1 MGFVQSSKNVR
12 ESKKIETKVKEVQTK
27 FQTLVKTVNQRTVF
41 LNEVSTSLDVFTV
54 NVEAFDEWYIEI
66 IELLESPEMLT
77 DETGAKVDD
86 IAKRKDKKRPE
97 FEDMIKNGRN
107 QVGKKDVTDTTPSK
121 DTIKEL

>member
-1 MGFVQSSKNVR
+1 MGAQEFVQSSKNVR

-77 DETGAKVDD
+77 DDTGAKVDEV
-86 IAKRKDKKRPE
+86 AKRKDKKGPE
-97 FEDMIKNGRN
+97 FEDMIKNGKN
-107 QVGKKDVTDTTPSK
+107 LVGKKDVT
-121 DTIKEL
+121 